1 MITIAFFNCK
11 GGAGTTSVVYHL
23 AYMFRQLGLSV
34 VAVDCDPQADLTTM
48 FLNEDRLEQLWS
60 NGAQQFTI
68 KGAIDSIGDLRPPH
82 IESVAENIA
91 LIAGDIQLAGIEEK
105 LSKAWLQC
113 MSGDEA
119 AFRSVTAISSV
130 ARNAGTNRQ
139 ADIVL
144 LDIGPTLGSIN
155 RSALLGA
162 DFVITP
168 IASDV
173 SMLLGLRVL
182 VQKLKQWRDEWA
194 EIRTR
199 HPNSSLP
206 SGAMIPAG
214 YVFGSYF
221 SMRPGAAFNRARI
234 RSMLAKVP
242 SEYQPADLNSQL
254 TSFHQDDY
262 CLATLWRYPTL
273 MPRAL
278 ESKKPMFHLTPADGA
293 IGSEIDAVKNCYQDF
308 KRLAIRIAE
317 RTELKL
323 PYNR

>member
-11 GGAGTTSVVYHL
+11 SGAGTTSVVYHL

-34 VAVDCDPQADLTTM
+34 VAVDCDQQADLTTM

-68 KGAIDSIGDLRPPH
+68 KGAIDSIGDLKPPY
-82 IESVAENIA
+82 IEAVAENIG

-105 LSKAWLQC
+105 LSQAWLQC

-155 RSALLGA
+155 RSALLAA
-162 DFVITP
+162 DFVIVP

-173 SMLLGLRVL
+173 SMLLGLKML
-182 VQKLKQWRDEWA
+182 GQKMNQWREEWA
-194 EIRTR
+194 EIRTH
-199 HPNSSLP
+199 HPKFSLP
-206 SGAMIPAG
+206 FGAMLPIG
-214 YVFGSYF
+214 YVLRDGRSYA
-221 SMRPGAAFNRARI
+221 RGRARLGLMTAQV
-234 RSMLAKVP
+234 S
-242 SEYQPADLNSQL
+242 SEFQTFVLN
-254 TSFHQDDY
+254 HKDDIPLQNDN
-262 CLATLWRYPTL
+262 CLATLWRYPNL

-293 IGSEIDAVKNCYQDF
+293 IGSELEAVRNCYQEF
-308 KRLAIRIAE
+308 ERLAIRIAE

-323 PYNR
+323 PYH